1 LVVDDDQNIARVL
14 TQMLRKRG
22 FAVAAAF
29 NGLEAIAAI
38 EKRIPDVMLLDLK
51 MPEMDG
57 YQVIQKVKTTA
68 AWKDIPI
75 VVMTAHRIDS
85 ERIDVLKLAATQ
97 LSKPVRPEDIADR
110 VEELVRSRF
119 GPSPDDQG
127 AVAE

>member
-1 LVVDDDQNIARVL
+1 VL

-29 NGLEAIAAI
+29 NGLEALAAI

-57 YQVIQKVKTTA
+57 YQVIQKVKTTE

-85 ERIDVLKLAATQ
+85 DRIDVLKLAATQ
-97 LSKPVRPEDIADR
+97 LSKPLRPEDIADR

-119 GPSPDDQG
+119 GPVEREEEIAG
-127 AVAE
+127 A